1 MLIDDIVVVPHQTT
15 MQTTRCELT
24 NNIYPCGMPASH
36 LASEDLTWSFL
47 RQEPASAHMH
57 RGRGPPHPSSW
68 KPALPCRRPRALVAL
83 YFFGCPES
91 SVLTTLAKEDIS
103 AIDLNTPLHTRETP
117 SHVRVQPPE
126 AASARSAGSEQG

>member
-1 MLIDDIVVVPHQTT
+1 MVL
-15 MQTTRCELT
+15 
-24 NNIYPCGMPASH
+24 PAPGAGICTH
-36 LASEDLTWSFL
+36 ASWAW
-47 RQEPASAHMH
+47 AS
-57 RGRGPPHPSSW
+57 SSLLMEART
-68 KPALPCRRPRALVAL
+68 PLPKAEIALVAL

-91 SVLTTLAKEDIS
+91 SVFTTLAKEDIS